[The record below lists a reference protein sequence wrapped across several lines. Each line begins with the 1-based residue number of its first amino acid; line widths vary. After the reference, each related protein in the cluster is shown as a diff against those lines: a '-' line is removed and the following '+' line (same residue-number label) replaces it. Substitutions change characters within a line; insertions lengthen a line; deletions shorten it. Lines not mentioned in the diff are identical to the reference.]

1 MMNLLHWKYQ
11 RWNRWLGFGAAVCI
25 LLLTIYLS
33 NLLVNQLKTEEQ
45 KKVENIVKA
54 LELQSL
60 DQEIS
65 DKTQQLTLKITQDN
79 NTIPLI
85 LIDEDGAFVHQK
97 NLDHLENLFET
108 DSTYLHNYLKNRI
121 TQSPIEVELP
131 FGNQYIYYQNSSL
144 LTQLQF
150 YPALIVLILLLFTLF
165 TIWYFRTLNNTQK
178 SYLWAGMAKE
188 TAHQIG
194 TPLSSLLGW
203 TELLKMEEVDPEI
216 IVEMEEDLERLKQ
229 IAERFSKIGS
239 VPDLQPTD
247 LVQVCENTYLYLQK
261 RISSHVQ
268 FDLHTKPE
276 SAMIMGNEQLL
287 SWVLENLVRNAVD
300 AMQNRG
306 RIQIILE
313 ENSTKYRIYVIDNG
327 PGIPK
332 SMQKRIFEPGYTTKK
347 RGWGLGLSLAK
358 RIIKEYHSGKIVV
371 SKSEKNLGTTF
382 KLEFQKL

>member
-1 MMNLLHWKYQ
+1 M
-11 RWNRWLGFGAAVCI
+11 CI